1 MKVHKNKGVIA
12 TISDAG
18 SVSNS
23 SAQNLSRG
31 VDSRRFIGFANY
43 AIMTPAAVNAL
54 KSTILIAPRH
64 RVYIL
69 ALNMEDIRWDF
80 QEDSKLY

>member
-12 TISDAG
+12 AMSDAG

-31 VDSRRFIGFANY
+31 VDSGRFIGFANY
-43 AIMTPAAVNAL
+43 AIMTSAAVNAL
-54 KSTILIAPRH
+54 KSTILIGPRQQ
-64 RVYIL
+64 VYVL
-69 ALNMEDIRWDF
+69 ALNMGNIRWDF
-80 QEDSKLY
+80 QEDSRLY

>member
-1 MKVHKNKGVIA
+1 MKVHKNKGVIV
-12 TISDAG
+12 TISNAG

-23 SAQNLSRG
+23 SAQNSSRG
-31 VDSRRFIGFANY
+31 VDSGRFIGFANY
-43 AIMTPAAVNAL
+43 AIMMPATVNFL
-54 KSTILIAPRH
+54 KSTILIGLRH

-69 ALNMEDIRWDF
+69 ALNMESICWDF